1 VFRRSVRRCAA
12 PPLTASATP
21 RPRTH
26 VAEELDPQQIVE
38 LLEEYLLGSVPTM
51 TGPQV
56 AAEVGI
62 SMDLAR
68 QRWRSLGFT
77 AVDDDEV
84 AFTEADLE
92 AMRLTQRLHEL
103 GMVNEDDEA
112 ALIRTLG
119 RSFARLA
126 EWQLGLLGRTVDPTS
141 MDVEGLAGVISE
153 VTPVIEQVQSYIWRR
168 HVLSAASRLL
178 LAPPAG
184 DEGGVCAGIGFADIV
199 GYTRQTRSLKHEELA
214 RLVDEFEA
222 RALSIITMHNGRIIK
237 TIGDEILFAADT
249 PHDAGLIALELVEG
263 HLDDEDFPQLRVGVA
278 WGPVLNRLGDVFG
291 PTVNIAARLTSVAR
305 PGRVLV
311 DKDMAE
317 ALEGD
322 PDFKLRRMRR
332 QSVKGY
338 RRLEPWKLRRPDDE
352 DLPPAASF
360 LQEKGQDLRRVVD
373 EMQSRAE
380 RAAAAEDLE

>member
-1 VFRRSVRRCAA
+1 
-12 PPLTASATP
+12 
-21 RPRTH
+21 